1 MIGVRFGVMA
11 VMLLTVPV
19 ASADPVAAPVADPA
33 AAVDE
38 KRGRLLYLQ
47 CRACHALQPGGAE
60 LIGPH
65 LGGLLGREVAS
76 VPDFSYSEA
85 LQAQSFRW
93 DRARLDRWLES
104 SGRMVPGNS
113 MAVAGI
119 KNASDRAALIAYLE
133 AATVLPAI
141 PAAPA
146 AAPTDNRPA
155 P

>member
-1 MIGVRFGVMA
+1 MIGVRLGVMA
-11 VMLLTVPV
+11 VLLLTVPV
-19 ASADPVAAPVADPA
+19 ASADPVADPA

-60 LIGPH
+60 FAGPH

-76 VPDFSYSEA
+76 VPGFGYSAA
-85 LQAQSFRW
+85 LRAQSFRW
-93 DRARLDRWLES
+93 DRAGLDRWLES
-104 SGRMVPGNS
+104 SSSMVPGNS
-113 MAVAGI
+113 MAFAGI
-119 KNASDRAALIAYLE
+119 ANAPDRAALIAYLE
-133 AATVLPAI
+133 AVTVLPAS
-141 PAAPA
+141 PAAPV